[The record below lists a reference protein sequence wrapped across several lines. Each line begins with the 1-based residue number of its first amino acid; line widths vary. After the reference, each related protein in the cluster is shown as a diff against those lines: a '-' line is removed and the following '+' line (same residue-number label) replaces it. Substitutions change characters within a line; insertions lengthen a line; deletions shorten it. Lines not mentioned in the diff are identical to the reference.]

1 MCNSKVLKMLSTCEE
16 GYISEC
22 ACCRRMSLV
31 FENIYLQMTL
41 PDLES
46 FSKQLRTK
54 ANVWK
59 METHVGNNKKIVLQ
73 TPFENTYFCFTEK
86 EYSSLER
93 LTSQAITN
101 LYRKNYLISLN

>member
-1 MCNSKVLKMLSTCEE
+1 MCESNSLKMVSTCKE
-16 GYISEC
+16 GYVSEC
-22 ACCRRMSLV
+22 TCCQRMSLV

-41 PDLES
+41 PDLQS
-46 FSKQLRTK
+46 LNKQLCTK

-59 METHVGNNKKIVLQ
+59 VDTFVGNNKKIVLQ
-73 TPFENTYFCFTEK
+73 TPFSNTFFCFTEK

-101 LYRKNYLISLN
+101 LYRKDYLTNLN